1 MLRNIKHITPRQE
14 GESCRGV
21 GWDYLLVEADA
32 GDVGFFDDGRVVRL
46 VFGEGESE
54 VLDAVLGAELHE
66 EVGELSQLCG
76 EPFYIVGRGDSAK
89 QQYVVGEMGG
99 SVRGC
104 QDYERYCKR
113 CSFGGKTGAIG
124 VVGKSRAD

>member
-54 VLDAVLGAELHE
+54 VLDAVLGADLHE

-113 CSFGGKTGAIG
+113 CMSILFWQ
-124 VVGKSRAD
+124 